1 MKLEEALQR
10 IVELEAQIKEQSERY
25 NALESV
31 KMDLENSIK
40 EKEVNIQSLKE
51 SNMKFFTMLT
61 AQETNTQTQEQEAPQ
76 QETVE
81 AQPWDDFLEDI

>member
-61 AQETNTQTQEQEAPQ
+61 AQETNTQTQEQEASQ
-76 QETVE
+76 QEAVE
-81 AQPWDDFLEDI
+81 AQPWDDFLADI

>member
-76 QETVE
+76 QEAVE
-81 AQPWDDFLEDI
+81 AQPWDDFLADI